1 MVKRIT
7 PTRMELARLKKRLS
21 TASRGHKL
29 LKDKQDE
36 MARQFML
43 YIKKNVELRKKV
55 EEKISK
61 AMKDVEIVSAKM
73 GRKELGEA
81 LMVPVNGAKIE
92 TGSKNIMSV
101 NVPTLKIKSKK
112 ENLNLSYSLL
122 SSTAQLDSAVMSF
135 ADLLPELLEL
145 AQIEKT
151 CDMLSNEMEK
161 TRRRVNAL
169 EHVMIPQMKKNIKYI
184 SMKLDDNDRS
194 TITRLMK
201 VKEMVIEGQF

>member
-43 YIKKNVELRKKV
+43 YIKKNVELRKRVEKKV
-55 EEKISK
+55 SE
-61 AMKDVEIVSAKM
+61 AMKDVEAVSAQM

-81 LMVPVNGAKIE
+81 LMVPVNSAQIE

-101 NVPTLKIKSKK
+101 NVPTLKISSKK
-112 ENLNLSYSLL
+112 ESLNLSYSLL
-122 SSTAQLDSAVMSF
+122 SSTVQLDSAVMSF
-135 ADLLPELLEL
+135 ANLLPELLEL
-145 AQIEKT
+145 AQVEKT
-151 CDMLSNEMEK
+151 CDMLANEMEK

-201 VKEMVIEGQF
+201 VKEMVIK